1 MISKDEHERS
11 AKMLNFLCFYLKEQ
25 EKIDESQIVVALLYC
40 VAIQSHNAKVSEAAV
55 IRTFSSILSEVKAK
69 LAIMH
74 LGNKDIPEA

>member
-1 MISKDEHERS
+1 MLKKEEHERS

-40 VAIQSHNAKVSEAAV
+40 LAIQSHNARVSEAA
-55 IRTFSSILSEVKAK
+55 ILRTYSSISSEVKAK
-69 LAIMH
+69 LALMH